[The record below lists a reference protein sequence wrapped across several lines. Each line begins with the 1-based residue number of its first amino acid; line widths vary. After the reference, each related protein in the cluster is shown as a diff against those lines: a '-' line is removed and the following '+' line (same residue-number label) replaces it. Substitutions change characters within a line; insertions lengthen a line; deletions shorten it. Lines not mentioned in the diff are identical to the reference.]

1 MPRLRATINIEAV
14 VEDEETMID
23 LITILFE
30 RQSWVADFDIGGGI
44 VEVEDYE

>member
-1 MPRLRATINIEAV
+1 MPRFRATINIESV
-14 VEDEETMID
+14 VEDEETLEN
-23 LITILFE
+23 LIYKLFE